1 MDHPGQALGG
11 PGRPER
17 RATPRTRARLEAAY
31 EDAERQVFLV
41 TRDLSEAGAY
51 LLVADPPPPGR
62 AAQVILELPDEPAML
77 RIRGRVVRRSEGPLS
92 GFALHFEPDG
102 MPESTR
108 RALRSFVARA
118 GASAE

>member
-1 MDHPGQALGG
+1 V
-11 PGRPER
+11 
-17 RATPRTRARLEAAY
+17 RLEAAY
-31 EDAERQVFLV
+31 EDAERQVFLA

-77 RIRGRVVRRSEGPLS
+77 RIRATVVRRNGDRPS
-92 GFALHFEPDG
+92 GFALRFEPDG

-108 RALRSFVARA
+108 QALQRYVARA
-118 GASAE
+118 GA